1 MKAERSHVSHL
12 KSEMAKLREQLRKER
27 EDSTS
32 EEKDRYKQLESKKGE
47 AYAQSLANRDERIQV
62 LEGRLEQVTANS
74 SKLMEELQNTKK
86 QNEKLKHLA
95 KNAGYNSLR
104 RYVYI
109 GVFLIEQSIC
119 ISLTFFRDSTPSK
132 YALSDAE
139 LTKLKEKA
147 KELSRVR
154 EKMRA
159 LQDEVSTTACTCSI
173 H

>member
-1 MKAERSHVSHL
+1 
-12 KSEMAKLREQLRKER
+12 MAKLREQLRKER

-47 AYAQSLANRDERIQV
+47 AFAQSLANKEERIQV

-74 SKLMEELQNTKK
+74 TKLLDELQTTRK
-86 QNEKLKHLA
+86 QNEKLKQLA
-95 KNAGYNSLR
+95 KNSGYNSLR
-104 RYVYI
+104 RWDLFIMYPSTVIYSVPI
-109 GVFLIEQSIC
+109 TSFS
-119 ISLTFFRDSTPSK
+119 RDSTPSK
-132 YALSDAE
+132 YALSDVE

-159 LQDEVSTTACTCSI
+159 LQDEVSVHMQSAFQVFMVGI
-173 H
+173 I